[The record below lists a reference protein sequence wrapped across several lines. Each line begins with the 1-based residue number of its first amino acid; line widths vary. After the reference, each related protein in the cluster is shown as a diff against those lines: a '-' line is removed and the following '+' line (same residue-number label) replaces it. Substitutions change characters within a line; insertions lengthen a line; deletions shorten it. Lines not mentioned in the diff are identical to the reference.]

1 MYIYSIHSIIIYKH
15 VYDMCIYVYMYDI
28 YASLYLS
35 PDGPG
40 ASVVGEAKHG
50 VGAPVGLHPVSVSV

>member
-1 MYIYSIHSIIIYKH
+1 
-15 VYDMCIYVYMYDI
+15 MCIYVYMYDI